1 MSEAVIDL
9 YSRAAGI
16 DIHQSLAVVSAI
28 IPIGDDPFRCRFV
41 RGEFDTFSEKGLKS
55 LVEFLRPLDV
65 EQVLMEST
73 GVYWMAPYDAL
84 LEAGIN
90 VAIGNAHEIRGMRGR
105 KTDRNDADWLAR
117 VAKQGSF
124 HPSYVPSREYRGIR
138 SLARYATRLRGT
150 LSSEKNR
157 LGKLFNAAGYR
168 LNSVFTD
175 MFGTGGMICVRGILK
190 GEKPEEL
197 LDRVPALGRYKHT
210 REEMLLALGGKFEEG
225 DLIAARSVLDT
236 IDHIDGQISHCVGEL
251 ERIIREKEERKLE
264 LLQTIPGIDA
274 LAACLFLAELGGGG
288 LEAFES
294 AESLCAWA
302 GLCPS
307 QNESGGKSRPGKS
320 RKGNKYLR
328 RDAVECAG
336 AAVRTKGTTVK
347 SKFQN
352 FLQRGKGYKKS
363 IMAIGR
369 KILTY
374 VYYVLK
380 KDQPYVDPKIDYQK
394 KHAEKNFQRFVAQ
407 LRRCTTKYDIQIIN
421 RETGEAV

>member
-1 MSEAVIDL
+1 MSETVIDL

-16 DIHQSLAVVSAI
+16 DIHQALAVVSAI
-28 IPIGDDPFRCRFV
+28 VPIGTDPFRCKFV
-41 RGEFDTFSEKGLKS
+41 RAEFDTFFEQGLKS
-55 LVEFLRPLDV
+55 LVEFLRPLGV

-84 LEAGIN
+84 LDAGIN

-117 VAKQGSF
+117 VAKHGTF
-124 HPSYVPSREYRGIR
+124 HPSYVPGREYRGLR
-138 SLARYATRLRGT
+138 ALARYATSLRGT
-150 LSSEKNR
+150 LSSAKNR

-168 LNSVFTD
+168 LNSVFSD
-175 MFGTGGMICVRGILK
+175 IFGTGGMICVRGVLN
-190 GEKPEEL
+190 GEKPEKL
-197 LDRVPALGRYKHT
+197 LDRVPTLGRYRHT

-225 DLIAARSVLDT
+225 DLFAARSVLAT
-236 IDHIDGQISHCVGEL
+236 IDHLDAQLSECVGEL
-251 ERIIREKEERKLE
+251 ERIIREKGERKFE

-274 LAACLFLAELGGGG
+274 LAACLLLAELGGGG
-288 LEAFES
+288 LEAFDS

-307 QNESGGKSRPGKS
+307 QNESAGKSRPAKA

-328 RDAVECAG
+328 RDVCECAG
-336 AAVRTKGTTVK
+336 AAVKTKGTTMR

-363 IMAIGR
+363 IMAMGR
-369 KILTY
+369 KLLTY

-394 KHAEKNFQRFVAQ
+394 QHAEKNFQRFVAQ

-421 RETGEAV
+421 RETGESV